1 MKEEEEATG
10 QRRGARKKGGEGE
23 AGETNGRKGE
33 GGEAVHP
40 AVMQY

>member
-10 QRRGARKKGGEGE
+10 QRRGQGKKGEEGE